1 MWEEIREIRLIRA
14 KRLLSNLKHQMNGI
28 LWFLSY
34 EKKNKDQDQKV
45 NRQSD
50 KMLCRDMSQVQ
61 WMMII
66 KIPAI
71 KGDNL
76 PSHIFPRE

>member
-34 EKKNKDQDQKV
+34 EKKKQRSGSKGKPTERQDAMQRHESSSKDD
-45 NRQSD
+45 D
-50 KMLCRDMSQVQ
+50 
-61 WMMII
+61 
-66 KIPAI
+66 
-71 KGDNL
+71 
-76 PSHIFPRE
+76 H